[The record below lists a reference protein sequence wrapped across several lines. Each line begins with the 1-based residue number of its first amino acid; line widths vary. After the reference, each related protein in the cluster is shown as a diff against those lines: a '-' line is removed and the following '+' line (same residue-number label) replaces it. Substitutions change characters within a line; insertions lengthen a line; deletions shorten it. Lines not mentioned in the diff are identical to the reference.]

1 MTDDGSAGSPQ
12 ADDRGISNM
21 GLRVS
26 DLNRSSLKFE
36 IVRLRRSRLEVRN
49 SKSEIA
55 SHLGIHYTTV
65 SKVIKEMED

>member
-12 ADDRGISNM
+12 ADDREISNM

-26 DLNRSSLKFE
+26 DLNRSSL
-36 IVRLRRSRLEVRN
+36 
-49 SKSEIA
+49 KSEIA

-65 SKVIKEMED
+65 SKVLKEMED